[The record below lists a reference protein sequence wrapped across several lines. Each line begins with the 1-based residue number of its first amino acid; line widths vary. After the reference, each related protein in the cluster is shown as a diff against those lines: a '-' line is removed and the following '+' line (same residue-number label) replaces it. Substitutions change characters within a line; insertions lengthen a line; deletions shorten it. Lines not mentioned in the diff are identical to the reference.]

1 MVRGGRAV
9 LTVWLFLAV
18 QSVGKGKSEL
28 GDYGLELMGST
39 QNALVRACV
48 HHATIPGVYVR
59 LAAKGSFISYILT
72 TERRW
77 TKDLSVV

>member
-39 QNALVRACV
+39 
-48 HHATIPGVYVR
+48 
-59 LAAKGSFISYILT
+59 
-72 TERRW
+72 
-77 TKDLSVV
+77 